1 MPIVAASAAAE
12 KNAARSPS
20 GLKMLLPA
28 VWRPTSPSVAPSET
42 ASQAP
47 SAISQIAEPLAPK
60 KTEAMIERF
69 VVSRGR

>member
-1 MPIVAASAAAE
+1 
-12 KNAARSPS
+12 
-20 GLKMLLPA
+20 MLLPA

-47 SAISQIAEPLAPK
+47 RAISQIAEPLAPK
-60 KTEAMIERF
+60 NTDAMIERF